1 MEQAT
6 VYQDNMSAIASQN
19 GKSNSDKTRHIAI
32 RFFFVADI
40 VASKEIKIEYMA
52 LEKYWLT

>member
-19 GKSNSDKTRHIAI
+19 GKSNSDKMRHIAI

-52 LEKYWLT
+52 LEKY